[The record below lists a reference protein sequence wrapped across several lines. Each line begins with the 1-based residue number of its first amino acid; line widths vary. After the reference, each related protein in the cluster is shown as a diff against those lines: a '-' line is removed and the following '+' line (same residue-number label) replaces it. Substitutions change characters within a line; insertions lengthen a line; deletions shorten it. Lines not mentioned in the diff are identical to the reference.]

1 MEAYVLRILRQDHSH
16 RPTIRN
22 SFFITHFWENV
33 FNYLRSMQKFYLNNV
48 KRDLILFEEA
58 MKNMKRKQFYKNIL
72 NISFQKY

>member
-1 MEAYVLRILRQDHSH
+1 MEAYVLRILCQDHSH

-22 SFFITHFWENV
+22 SFLITRFWENV